1 MGIAFV
7 VVGEVCLQFAAVLG
21 VCVVLATGV
30 LALAVVTGEGTG

>member
-1 MGIAFV
+1 MVGGV
-7 VVGEVCLQFAAVLG
+7 VFLLFAAVPG

>member
-1 MGIAFV
+1 MVA
-7 VVGEVCLQFAAVLG
+7 GEVPLFAAVLG